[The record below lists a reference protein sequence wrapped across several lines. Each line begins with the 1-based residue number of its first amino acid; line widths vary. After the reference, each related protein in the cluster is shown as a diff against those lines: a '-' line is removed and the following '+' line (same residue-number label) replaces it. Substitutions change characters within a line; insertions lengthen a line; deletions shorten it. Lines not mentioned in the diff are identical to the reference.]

1 MMKPLWIAAVVTLVA
16 SAACRVNVGGPPH
29 IEVDR
34 TPCTYCGML
43 ISEELFAAAYRTPG
57 SDARVFDDIGCL
69 LSSAKREANSGAIRF
84 WFHDASTG
92 NWIPGTEATLVRVDR
107 RRTPMSG
114 GVVAYRQAADAQRA
128 ALEQRGQVIRSLSDL
143 LGGGL

>member
-1 MMKPLWIAAVVTLVA
+1 MMKPLWIAAVVTLAV
-16 SAACRVNVGGPPH
+16 SAACRVDVGGPPH

-34 TPCTYCGML
+34 TACANCGML
-43 ISEELFAAAYRTPG
+43 ISEPLFAAGYRTSG
-57 SDARVFDDIGCL
+57 GEERVFDDIGCL
-69 LSSAKREANSGAIRF
+69 LASAQRESNREAIRF

-92 NWIPGTEATLVRVDR
+92 KWIDGQATTFVRVDR

-114 GVVAYRQAADAQRA
+114 GVVAYGQVAEAQRA
-128 ALEQRGQVIRSLSDL
+128 ALEQRGQVIRNLSDL